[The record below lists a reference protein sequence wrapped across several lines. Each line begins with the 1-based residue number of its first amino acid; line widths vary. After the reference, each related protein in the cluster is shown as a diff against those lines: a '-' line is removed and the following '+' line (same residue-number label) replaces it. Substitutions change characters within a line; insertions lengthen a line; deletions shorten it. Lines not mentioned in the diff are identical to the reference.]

1 MVTTL
6 QLPHFQIKRLLTR
19 SLVISV
25 LSMAGVVVGLVP
37 AIEHSAEHSTGG
49 FTSGFTGELT
59 GGLTITFGSSAYAQ
73 TITDEEIANYAQS
86 VLEIEPLRQSAYE
99 QIKQITGS
107 ANVPPIACHRPNSL
121 NELPSNI
128 RQIAINYCNQAIEI
142 VEQHDLTISRFN
154 AITVAHQDDPD
165 LSDRIR
171 QAILQLQ

>member
-1 MVTTL
+1 MITTL
-6 QLPHFQIKRLLTR
+6 PLPHFQIKRLLTR

-37 AIEHSAEHSTGG
+37 AIEYSAEHSTG
-49 FTSGFTGELT
+49 GFTGELT

-154 AITVAHQDDPD
+154 AITVAHQDDPA
-165 LSDRIR
+165 LSDRIQ

>member
-1 MVTTL
+1 MITTL
-6 QLPHFQIKRLLTR
+6 PLPHFQIKRLLTR

-25 LSMAGVVVGLVP
+25 LSTAGLMVGLVP
-37 AIEHSAEHSTGG
+37 AIEHSQGE
-49 FTSGFTGELT
+49 FTGEFT
-59 GGLTITFGSSAYAQ
+59 VTFGSSAYAQ

-128 RQIAINYCNQAIEI
+128 RQIAINYCNHAIEI

-154 AITVAHQDDPD
+154 AITVAHQDDPA
-165 LSDRIR
+165 LSDRIQ